1 MDDNKLR
8 QEVMINQFINVCGG
22 TRDQAHQVLSESKWN
37 FDSALSLYLRETQ
50 CCPPPPNTNSFQPF
64 RAPRNTPATPP
75 NFPETLELFHKLH
88 TSESIQQQPAQVPE
102 NAQVLRG

>member
-1 MDDNKLR
+1 MDDIKLR

-22 TRDQAHQVLSESKWN
+22 TRDQAFQVLAESKWN
-37 FDSALSLYLRETQ
+37 FDSALSLFLRETQ
-50 CCPPPPNTNSFQPF
+50 CCPPPQNTNSFQPF

-88 TSESIQQQPAQVPE
+88 TSESLQQQTATVSE
-102 NAQVLRG
+102 NAQLRG